1 MRRYNIFYFIFEALK
16 GMKRNGVMTFAS
28 VAVLLS
34 CILVIGGFSLIVVN
48 IDHNLDQLGN
58 LNEMVAFCEPDA
70 DDDTIMRI
78 KNEISALENVKG
90 DPIHSTK
97 KEQLEELKLK
107 NENLYGDIT
116 DEENPLSD
124 SFTITYE
131 DNDKVPELAY
141 QLTLIDGIRKVRNN
155 LDLANKIESIKNGIM
170 LVFVWFLAILFVVSV
185 FIIIN
190 TIKLSVFSRRKEISI
205 MRYIGATN
213 WFITLPFIF
222 EGIFI
227 GIASG
232 LGSFFVLKFGYS
244 AIVSGMTSEINM
256 ISFISFSGISNI
268 VLIGALGIGIITGVL
283 GGLISLGKYLK
294 D

>member
-1 MRRYNIFYFIFEALK
+1 MKRYNIFYFIWEALK

-28 VAVLLS
+28 IAVLLS
-34 CILVIGGFSLIVVN
+34 CLLVIGGFSLIVFN
-48 IDHNLDQLGN
+48 IDLNLNQLGN

-70 DDDTIMRI
+70 DDETVARI
-78 KNEISALENVKG
+78 KDQLSALDNV
-90 DPIHSTK
+90 DELIHSTK
-97 KEQLEELKLK
+97 SEQLKKLQEE
-107 NENLYGDIT
+107 NFALYGDIT
-116 DEENPLSD
+116 EEENPLSD
-124 SFTITYE
+124 SFTISYR
-131 DNDKVPELAY
+131 DNSKVPELDY
-141 QLTLIDGIRKVRNN
+141 QIRQIEGIRKVRNN
-155 LDLANKIESIKNGIM
+155 LELANKIESLKHGIM
-170 LVFVWFLAILFVVSV
+170 LVFIWFLAILFVVSV

-232 LGSFFVLKFGYS
+232 IGSFFIIKLGYS
-244 AIVSGMTSEINM
+244 AIVSNAASSMQM
-256 ISFISFSGISNI
+256 ISLISFSEISAV
-268 VLIGALGIGIITGVL
+268 VLLGALGIGIVTGVL

>member
-1 MRRYNIFYFIFEALK
+1 MKRYNIFYFIWEALK

-28 VAVLLS
+28 IAVLLS
-34 CILVIGGFSLIVVN
+34 CLLVIGGFSLIVFN
-48 IDHNLDQLGN
+48 IDLNLNQLGN

-70 DDDTIMRI
+70 DDETVARI
-78 KNEISALENVKG
+78 KDELSALENV
-90 DPIHSTK
+90 DELIHSTK
-97 KEQLEELKLK
+97 SEQLKKLQEE
-107 NENLYGDIT
+107 NFALYGDIT
-116 DEENPLSD
+116 EEENPLSD
-124 SFTITYE
+124 SFTISYH
-131 DNDKVPELAY
+131 DNSKVPELDY
-141 QLTLIDGIRKVRNN
+141 QIRQIEGIRKVRNN
-155 LDLANKIESIKNGIM
+155 LELANKIESLKHGIM
-170 LVFVWFLAILFVVSV
+170 LVFIWFLAILFVVSV

-232 LGSFFVLKFGYS
+232 IGSFFIIKFGYS
-244 AIVSGMTSEINM
+244 AIVSSAASRKQM
-256 ISFISFSGISNI
+256 ISLISFSEISAV
-268 VLIGALGIGIITGVL
+268 VLLGALGIGIVTGVL

>member
-1 MRRYNIFYFIFEALK
+1 MKRYNVFYFILEALK

-28 VAVLLS
+28 IAVLLS
-34 CILVIGGFSLIVVN
+34 CLLVIGGFSLIVIN
-48 IDHNLDQLGN
+48 IDLNLDQLGN

-70 DDDTIMRI
+70 DPDTVIRI
-78 KNEISALENVKG
+78 RTEISALENVDELKHSPKG
-90 DPIHSTK
+90 
-97 KEQLEELKLK
+97 EQLKKLQA
-107 NENLYGDIT
+107 ENPTLYGDIT
-116 DEENPLSD
+116 EEENPLSD
-124 SFTITYE
+124 SFTITYH
-131 DNDKVPELAY
+131 DNSKVPELAY
-141 QLTLIDGIRKVRNN
+141 QIKQIEGVRKVRNN
-155 LDLANKIESIKNGIM
+155 LELANRIENVKNGIM
-170 LVFVWFLAILFVVSV
+170 LVFIWFLAILFVVSV

-232 LGSFFVLKFGYS
+232 IGSFFILKFGYS
-244 AIVSGMTSEINM
+244 AIVSGAASDIQM
-256 ISFISFSGISNI
+256 ISFVSFSEISGI
-268 VLIGALGIGIITGVL
+268 VLLAAIGIGIITGVL

>member
-1 MRRYNIFYFIFEALK
+1 MKRYNIFYFIWEALK

-28 VAVLLS
+28 IAVLLS
-34 CILVIGGFSLIVVN
+34 CLLVIGGFSLIVFN
-48 IDHNLDQLGN
+48 IDLNLNQLGN

-70 DDDTIMRI
+70 DDETVARI
-78 KNEISALENVKG
+78 KDELSALENV
-90 DPIHSTK
+90 DELIHSTK
-97 KEQLEELKLK
+97 SEQLKKLQEE
-107 NENLYGDIT
+107 NFALYGDIT
-116 DEENPLSD
+116 EEENPLSD
-124 SFTITYE
+124 SFTISYH
-131 DNDKVPELAY
+131 DNSKVPELDY
-141 QLTLIDGIRKVRNN
+141 QIRQIEGIRKVRNN
-155 LDLANKIESIKNGIM
+155 LELANKIESLKHGIM
-170 LVFVWFLAILFVVSV
+170 LVFIWFLAILFVVSV

-232 LGSFFVLKFGYS
+232 IGSFFIIKFGYS
-244 AIVSGMTSEINM
+244 AIVSNAASSMQM
-256 ISFISFSGISNI
+256 ISLISFSEISAV
-268 VLIGALGIGIITGVL
+268 VLLGALGIGIVTGVL

>member
-1 MRRYNIFYFIFEALK
+1 MKRYNIFYFIWEALK
-16 GMKRNGVMTFAS
+16 GMKRNGVMPFAS
-28 VAVLLS
+28 IAVLLS
-34 CILVIGGFSLIVVN
+34 CLLVIGGFSLIVFN
-48 IDHNLDQLGN
+48 IDLNLNQLGN

-70 DDDTIMRI
+70 DDETVARI
-78 KNEISALENVKG
+78 KDELSALENV
-90 DPIHSTK
+90 DELIHSTK
-97 KEQLEELKLK
+97 SEQLKKLQEE
-107 NENLYGDIT
+107 NFALYGDIT
-116 DEENPLSD
+116 EEENPLSD
-124 SFTITYE
+124 SFTISYH
-131 DNDKVPELAY
+131 DNSKVPELDY
-141 QLTLIDGIRKVRNN
+141 QIRQIEGIRKVRNN
-155 LDLANKIESIKNGIM
+155 LELANKIESLKHGIM
-170 LVFVWFLAILFVVSV
+170 LVFIWFLAILFVVSV

-232 LGSFFVLKFGYS
+232 IGSFFIIKFGYS
-244 AIVSGMTSEINM
+244 AIVSSAASSMQM
-256 ISFISFSGISNI
+256 ISLISFSEISAV
-268 VLIGALGIGIITGVL
+268 VLLGALGIGIVTGVL

>member
-1 MRRYNIFYFIFEALK
+1 MKRYNIFYFIWEALK

-28 VAVLLS
+28 IAVLLS
-34 CILVIGGFSLIVVN
+34 CLLVIGGFSLIVFN
-48 IDHNLDQLGN
+48 IDLNLNQLGN
-58 LNEMVAFCEPDA
+58 LNEMVACCEPDA
-70 DDDTIMRI
+70 DDETVARI
-78 KNEISALENVKG
+78 KDQLSALDNV
-90 DPIHSTK
+90 DELIHSTK
-97 KEQLEELKLK
+97 SEQLKKLQEE
-107 NENLYGDIT
+107 NFALYGDIT
-116 DEENPLSD
+116 EEENPLSD
-124 SFTITYE
+124 SFTISYH
-131 DNDKVPELAY
+131 DNSKVPELDY
-141 QLTLIDGIRKVRNN
+141 QIRQIEGIRKVRNN
-155 LDLANKIESIKNGIM
+155 LELANKIESLKHGIM
-170 LVFVWFLAILFVVSV
+170 LVFIWFLAILFVVSV

-232 LGSFFVLKFGYS
+232 IGSFFIIKFGYS
-244 AIVSGMTSEINM
+244 AIVSSAASSMQM
-256 ISFISFSGISNI
+256 ISLISFSEISAV
-268 VLIGALGIGIITGVL
+268 VLLGALGIGIVTGVL

>member
-1 MRRYNIFYFIFEALK
+1 MKRYNIFYFIWEALK

-28 VAVLLS
+28 IAVLLS
-34 CILVIGGFSLIVVN
+34 CLLVIGGFSLIVFN
-48 IDHNLDQLGN
+48 IDLNLNQLGN

-70 DDDTIMRI
+70 DDETVARI
-78 KNEISALENVKG
+78 KDQLSALDNV
-90 DPIHSTK
+90 DELIHSTK
-97 KEQLEELKLK
+97 SEQLKKLQEE
-107 NENLYGDIT
+107 NFALYGDIT
-116 DEENPLSD
+116 EEENPLSD
-124 SFTITYE
+124 SFTISYR
-131 DNDKVPELAY
+131 DNSKVPELDY
-141 QLTLIDGIRKVRNN
+141 QIRQIEGIRKVRNN
-155 LDLANKIESIKNGIM
+155 LELANKIESLKHGIM
-170 LVFVWFLAILFVVSV
+170 LVFIWFLAILFVVSV

-232 LGSFFVLKFGYS
+232 IGSFFIIKFGYS
-244 AIVSGMTSEINM
+244 AIVSSAASSMQM
-256 ISFISFSGISNI
+256 ISLISFSEISAV
-268 VLIGALGIGIITGVL
+268 VLLGALGIGIVTGVL

>member
-1 MRRYNIFYFIFEALK
+1 MKRYNVFYFIFEALK

-28 VAVLLS
+28 IAVLLS
-34 CILVIGGFSLIVVN
+34 CLLVIGGFSLIVVN
-48 IDHNLDQLGN
+48 INLNLEQLGN
-58 LNEMVAFCEPDA
+58 LNEMVAFCESDA
-70 DDDTIMRI
+70 DDATVERI
-78 KNEISALENVKG
+78 KNAINALDNVDG
-90 DPIHSTK
+90 LIHATK
-97 KEQLEELKLK
+97 EEQLKKLQD
-107 NENLYGDIT
+107 ENPTLYGDIT
-116 DEENPLSD
+116 EEENPLSD
-124 SFTITYE
+124 SFTVTYE
-131 DNDKVPELAY
+131 DNSKVPELAY
-141 QLTLIDGIRKVRNN
+141 QIKQIEGVRKVRNN
-155 LDLANKIESIKNGIM
+155 LELANKIEGLKNGIM

-227 GIASG
+227 GLASG
-232 LGSFFVLKFGYS
+232 IGSFFILKFGYS
-244 AIVSGMTSEINM
+244 AIVSGAASDIQM
-256 ISFISFSGISNI
+256 ISFMNFSEISTT
-268 VLIGALGIGIITGVL
+268 VLLGALGIGIVTGVL

>member
-1 MRRYNIFYFIFEALK
+1 
-16 GMKRNGVMTFAS
+16 MKRNCVMTFAS
-28 VAVLLS
+28 IAVLLS
-34 CILVIGGFSLIVVN
+34 CLLVIGGFSLIVFN
-48 IDHNLDQLGN
+48 IDLNLNQLGN

-70 DDDTIMRI
+70 DDETVARI
-78 KNEISALENVKG
+78 KDELSALENV
-90 DPIHSTK
+90 DELIHSTK
-97 KEQLEELKLK
+97 SEQLKKLQEE
-107 NENLYGDIT
+107 NFALYGDIT
-116 DEENPLSD
+116 EEENPLSD
-124 SFTITYE
+124 SFTISYH
-131 DNDKVPELAY
+131 DNSKVPELDY
-141 QLTLIDGIRKVRNN
+141 QIRQIEGIRKVRNN
-155 LDLANKIESIKNGIM
+155 LELANKIESLKHGIM
-170 LVFVWFLAILFVVSV
+170 LVFIWFLAILFVVSV

-232 LGSFFVLKFGYS
+232 IGSFFIIKFGYS
-244 AIVSGMTSEINM
+244 AIVSSAASSMQM
-256 ISFISFSGISNI
+256 ISLISFSEISAV
-268 VLIGALGIGIITGVL
+268 VLLGALGIGIVTGVL

>member
-1 MRRYNIFYFIFEALK
+1 MKRYNIFYFIWEALK

-28 VAVLLS
+28 IAVLLS
-34 CILVIGGFSLIVVN
+34 CLLVIGGFSLIVFN
-48 IDHNLDQLGN
+48 IDLNLNQLGN

-70 DDDTIMRI
+70 DDETVARI
-78 KNEISALENVKG
+78 KDELSALDNV
-90 DPIHSTK
+90 DELIHSTK
-97 KEQLEELKLK
+97 SEQLKKLQEE
-107 NENLYGDIT
+107 NFALYGDIT
-116 DEENPLSD
+116 EEENPLSD
-124 SFTITYE
+124 SFTISYH
-131 DNDKVPELAY
+131 DNSKVPELDY
-141 QLTLIDGIRKVRNN
+141 QIRQIEGIRMVRNN
-155 LDLANKIESIKNGIM
+155 LELANKIESLKHGIM
-170 LVFVWFLAILFVVSV
+170 LVFIWFLAILFVVSV

-232 LGSFFVLKFGYS
+232 IGSFFIIKFGYS
-244 AIVSGMTSEINM
+244 AIVSSAASSMQM
-256 ISFISFSGISNI
+256 ISLISFSEISAV
-268 VLIGALGIGIITGVL
+268 VLLGALGIGIVTGVL